1 MEMDFSSSS
10 SENNFRGRFS
20 GRGSLR
26 GSSNPLPNP
35 FQPNTSTPK
44 SNPSK
49 HGPGPSRH
57 PQHPRQQQLQQSP
70 QSLQQEYA
78 QSKMNF
84 DMLAWYP
91 KYQSCQRY
99 FVDHSQHE
107 VLVQCVA
114 SFINILLPYQREP
127 PLYTC
132 RGARTASE
140 RMEEITNA
148 RAGGTSP
155 APHEMSAV
163 PTSLIPY
170 LRRLIVTGMDV
181 PQILHG
187 FFGDDWQAGIGRQQ
201 EVERRNYLFAAKSG
215 GWASVKRDYDMLP
228 LETVPFLIPLKTLE
242 EGEVEAAE
250 KSWSEW
256 LAMEDWMVGSRA
268 PEEHR

>member
-1 MEMDFSSSS
+1 MDFSSSS
-10 SENNFRGRFS
+10 SENNFRGRFG
-20 GRGSLR
+20 GRDGHNHLR
-26 GSSNPLPNP
+26 GASNP
-35 FQPNTSTPK
+35 FATVADKSKISSKAQSSSHSKQPP
-44 SNPSK
+44 
-49 HGPGPSRH
+49 
-57 PQHPRQQQLQQSP
+57 PQEH
-70 QSLQQEYA
+70 A

-114 SFINILLPYQREP
+114 SFVNILLPYQRDP

-140 RMEEITNA
+140 RMEEITNS
-148 RAGGTSP
+148 RAGGTM
-155 APHEMSAV
+155 PHEMSAV

-187 FFGDDWQAGIGRQQ
+187 FFGDDWQAGIGQQQ

-228 LETVPFLIPLKTLE
+228 LETVPFLIPLKAPT
-242 EGEVEAAE
+242 EVEIEQAE
-250 KSWSEW
+250 KNWSEW

-268 PEEHR
+268 PDSHRQGA